1 MKITDIFLSIIS
13 QFFGKL
19 DMPFK
24 TLIMVIVLDVITGL
38 IKAFKNKSLDSIIG
52 IKGILKKIGYLVIVS
67 LSVIVDKIMGA
78 TGTIRNV
85 VIYFF
90 VANEGLSILEN
101 WQILGLPLPNKLYS
115 LLRQFKEKEDNK
127 V

>member
-1 MKITDIFLSIIS
+1 MKITDIFLSLIS

-24 TLIMVIVLDVITGL
+24 TLLMVIVLDVITGL
-38 IKAFKNKSLDSIIG
+38 IKAFKNKNLDSIIG
-52 IKGILKKIGYLVIVS
+52 IKGILKKIGYLIIVS

-101 WQILGLPLPNKLYS
+101 WQILGLPLPNKLYN
-115 LLRQFKEKEDNK
+115 LLRQFKEKEDN
-127 V
+127 

>member
-1 MKITDIFLSIIS
+1 MKITDVFLSIIS

-24 TLIMVIVLDVITGL
+24 TLLMVIVLDVITGL
-38 IKAFKNKSLDSIIG
+38 IKAFKNKNLDSIIG

-127 V
+127 I

>member
-1 MKITDIFLSIIS
+1 MKITDIF
-13 QFFGKL
+13 
-19 DMPFK
+19 
-24 TLIMVIVLDVITGL
+24 
-38 IKAFKNKSLDSIIG
+38 KAFKNKSLDSIIG

-67 LSVIVDKIMGA
+67 LSVIVDKIMGS

-101 WQILGLPLPNKLYS
+101 WQILGLPLPNKLYI
-115 LLRQFKEKEDNK
+115 LLRQFKEKEDNQI
-127 V
+127 

>member
-1 MKITDIFLSIIS
+1 
-13 QFFGKL
+13 
-19 DMPFK
+19 MPFK
-24 TLIMVIVLDVITGL
+24 TLLMVIVLDVITGL
-38 IKAFKNKSLDSIIG
+38 IKAFKNKNLDSIIG
-52 IKGILKKIGYLVIVS
+52 IKGILKKIGYLIIVS
-67 LSVIVDKIMGA
+67 LSVIIDKIMGA

-115 LLRQFKEKEDNK
+115 LLRQFKEKEDNQI
-127 V
+127 

>member
-1 MKITDIFLSIIS
+1 MKITDIFLSLIS

-24 TLIMVIVLDVITGL
+24 TLLMVIVLDVITGL
-38 IKAFKNKSLDSIIG
+38 IKAFKNKNLDSIIG
-52 IKGILKKIGYLVIVS
+52 IKGILKKIGYLIIVS
-67 LSVIVDKIMGA
+67 LSVIIDKIMGA

-101 WQILGLPLPNKLYS
+101 WQILGLPLPNKLYR
-115 LLRQFKEKEDNK
+115 LLEQFKEKEDN
-127 V
+127 

>member
-24 TLIMVIVLDVITGL
+24 TLLMVIVLDVITGL

-101 WQILGLPLPNKLYS
+101 WQILGLPLPNKLYI
-115 LLRQFKEKEDNK
+115 LLRQFKEKEDNQI
-127 V
+127 

>member
-24 TLIMVIVLDVITGL
+24 TLLMVIVLDVITGL

-115 LLRQFKEKEDNK
+115 LLRQFKEKEDN
-127 V
+127 